1 MAIDTLGA
9 ALRQLNRLFAKGVV
23 AGLSDAQLLE
33 RFLTLGDAGA
43 FEALGGLVVCGA
55 DVTGRGP
62 GPTVAFVEALSPLLM
77 MTAVATAPI
86 ATTVPMNAATGRQ
99 RGSFGQASSP

>member
-33 RFLTLGDAGA
+33 LSRATPSTKSRVDHVPGVLRMVGP
-43 FEALGGLVVCGA
+43 A
-55 DVTGRGP
+55 D
-62 GPTVAFVEALSPLLM
+62 E
-77 MTAVATAPI
+77 
-86 ATTVPMNAATGRQ
+86 
-99 RGSFGQASSP
+99 